1 MSNHPE
7 TLPPQQQKPD
17 SHGKEHKM
25 EPAPKYDA
33 EWYKGADKLKD
44 KVAII
49 TGGDSGIGRSVAIL
63 FAREGADV
71 CIGYF
76 KNKEDAEETKKLVEK
91 EGRRCLTFQGDVA
104 DKKVCQA
111 MVQKTID
118 EFKRL
123 DILVNNAAVQFQC
136 SKVEEISEEQLNN
149 TFKVNIFHMFYMTQE
164 AMKYLEK
171 SDYPSIINSASVT
184 AFKGK
189 QTLLDYSSTKGAI
202 VAYTRSLSQN
212 LAEKKIRV
220 NAVAPGPIWTPL
232 IPSTFD
238 AKQVS
243 EFGKAT
249 ALGRPGQPEECA
261 PAYVYLASKDSSY
274 VTGQVIHVN
283 GGHPI

>member
-1 MSNHPE
+1 MSNQPE
-7 TLPPQQQKPD
+7 TLPPQKQHPD

-33 EWYKGADKLKD
+33 EWYKGSEKLKD
-44 KVAII
+44 RVAII

-63 FAREGADV
+63 FAREGADI

-76 KNKEDAEETKKLVEK
+76 KNKEDAEDTKKMVEK
-91 EGRRCLTFQGDVA
+91 EGRRCITFQGDVS
-104 DKKVCQA
+104 DRKVCQA

-118 EFKRL
+118 EFKKL
-123 DILVNNAAVQFQC
+123 DILVNNAAVQFVC
-136 SKVEEISEEQLNN
+136 ESVEDISEEQLHN
-149 TFKVNIFHMFYMTQE
+149 TFKVNIYHMFYMTQE

-171 SDYPSIINSASVT
+171 SDYASIINTASVT

-220 NAVAPGPIWTPL
+220 NAIAPGPIWTPL
-232 IPSTFD
+232 IPSSFD
-238 AKQVS
+238 SKQVS
-243 EFGKAT
+243 EFGKGT

-274 VTGQVIHVN
+274 VTGQVIHIN
-283 GGHPI
+283 GGHPV

>member
-1 MSNHPE
+1 VSKQPE
-7 TLPPQQQKPD
+7 TLPPQQQKQD

-25 EPAPKYDA
+25 DPPPKYDA
-33 EWYKGADKLKD
+33 EWYKGAEKLKD
-44 KVAII
+44 RVAII

-63 FAREGADV
+63 FAREGADI

-76 KNKEDAEETKKLVEK
+76 KNKEDAEETKKMVEK
-91 EGRRCLTFQGDVA
+91 EGRRCITFQGDVA

-118 EFKRL
+118 EFKKL
-123 DILVNNAAVQFQC
+123 DILVNNAAVQFQQEN
-136 SKVEEISEEQLNN
+136 VEDISEEQLSN

-164 AMKYLEK
+164 ALKYLEK
-171 SDYPSIINSASVT
+171 SDCPSIINTTSVT

-212 LAEKKIRV
+212 LAERKIRV
-220 NAVAPGPIWTPL
+220 NGIAPGPIWTPL

-274 VTGQVIHVN
+274 VTGQILHIN

>member
-1 MSNHPE
+1 MSNQPE
-7 TLPPQQQKPD
+7 TLPPQEQKPD

-25 EPAPKYDA
+25 EPPPKYDA
-33 EWYKGADKLKD
+33 EWYKGAEKLKD
-44 KVAII
+44 RVAII

-63 FAREGADV
+63 FAREGADI

-76 KNKEDAEETKKLVEK
+76 KNKEDAEETKKMVEK
-91 EGRRCLTFQGDVA
+91 EGRRCITFQGDVS

-118 EFKRL
+118 EFKKL

-136 SKVEEISEEQLNN
+136 HEVEEISEEQLNN

-171 SDYPSIINSASVT
+171 SDCASIINTASVT

-212 LAEKKIRV
+212 LASKKIRV

-232 IPSTFD
+232 IPSSFD
-238 AKQVS
+238 SKQVS

-261 PAYVYLASKDSSY
+261 PAYVYLAAKDSSY